1 MLDQPII
8 EAEKKWAQLVVTNA
22 KSILIR
28 NKKVASGKLIN
39 SVRYRVEPNGKIK
52 FLYAA
57 DGKWVTQG
65 RKRYPGRGVNPKGK
79 FVASLKNWVKAKG
92 IRGRGKDGRFIS
104 NQSLAY
110 LIARGIN
117 KKGIKPL
124 PFMKMAIKASI
135 KQLPNI
141 LKSVVAKVARKKVL
155 NAIAAVKP

>member
-1 MLDQPII
+1 MLDQSII

-22 KSILIR
+22 KSILVR
-28 NKKVASGKLIN
+28 NRKIASGKLVN
-39 SVRYRVEPNGKIK
+39 SVRYKVDSNGKIK
-52 FLYAA
+52 FLTAS
-57 DGKWVTQG
+57 DGKWVSQG
-65 RKRYPGRGVNPKGK
+65 RRRHPDRGVNPKGK
-79 FVASLKNWVKAKG
+79 FVASLKNWVKEKG
-92 IRGRGKDGRFIS
+92 IQGRGKNGRFITK
-104 NQSLAY
+104 QSLAY

-117 KKGIKPL
+117 RDGIKPL